1 MIKEGNTV
9 THQKSR
15 WSIMPNTPVGLLRSS
30 PRSVRRRA
38 GTPLQDALRVVAA
51 WLDYKR
57 TYHRIPALS
66 VGVVHGN
73 DMVFRAAY
81 GYADEAARR
90 KPTDRTCYR
99 VASISKTFTATAV
112 MQLVERGLVRL
123 DERADYYVPWFKS
136 RRGGSLDAITVRHL
150 LSHGAGVERDGSD
163 HWTTDRFPTLEQL
176 KARVR
181 DGVAVFPPLERW
193 KYSNLG
199 YAVLGQVVA
208 AAGGR
213 SYEDCVRAGILEPLG
228 LTHSGFDLT
237 PKIIQSLALGYG
249 REGPGRGRAPFTHP
263 DTNVWRA
270 AAGMVSNVVDLCAFM
285 SAQFPGSGRLLSD
298 LSKRE
303 MRRPQWQRAG
313 EGYGLGYHIWTVDCT
328 PIVGHGG
335 GFQGFKTAI
344 GMDTERKIG
353 VAVLTNA
360 IDGPAQPLMIGIF
373 QTIYDCLG
381 RVDSRASSSATSA
394 ALLRYEGRYTN
405 RWGELEI
412 VRVGN
417 RLVGFEP
424 RSDRPLRDVDELER
438 RGPGRFRIVAGA
450 GIGSIGEA
458 VTFQLDARG
467 VPRRLRWGPTPM
479 RRVKTNRQS

>member
-1 MIKEGNTV
+1 
-9 THQKSR
+9 
-15 WSIMPNTPVGLLRSS
+15 
-30 PRSVRRRA
+30 
-38 GTPLQDALRVVAA
+38 
-51 WLDYKR
+51 
-57 TYHRIPALS
+57 
-66 VGVVHGN
+66 
-73 DMVFRAAY
+73 
-81 GYADEAARR
+81 
-90 KPTDRTCYR
+90 
-99 VASISKTFTATAV
+99 
-112 MQLVERGLVRL
+112 MQMVERGLVRL
-123 DERADYYVPWFKS
+123 DERVAHYVPWFKA
-136 RRGGSLDAITVRHL
+136 RRDGSLLAITVRHL

-163 HWTTDRFPTLEQL
+163 HWTTDRFPTLEHL

-237 PKIIQSLALGYG
+237 PKIIRRLALGYG
-249 REGPGRGRAPFTHP
+249 RGDPGRGRAAFTHP
-263 DTNVWRA
+263 DTNILRA
-270 AAGMVSNVVDLCAFM
+270 AAGVVSNIVDLCTYM

-303 MRRPQWQRAG
+303 MGRPQWLRAG
-313 EGYGLGYHIWTVDCT
+313 EGYGLGYHIWTVDGT

-335 GFQGFKTAI
+335 GFQGFRTAI

-381 RVDSRASSSATSA
+381 RVDAHASSSGTRA

-405 RWGELEI
+405 RWGEVEI
-412 VRVGN
+412 VSVGN
-417 RLVGFEP
+417 RLVGFDP
-424 RSDRPLRDVDELER
+424 RRDRPLHDADELER
-438 RGPGRFRIVAGA
+438 RGPGRFRIVAGP
-450 GIGSIGEA
+450 GVGSIGEA

-479 RRVKTNRQS
+479 RRVKTNRRS